1 MKTFAKIA
9 MVMSVVSLFF
19 TFAFARVAS
28 AQGIQGAVGTDDPT
42 DQGNFQIVSCN
53 PTYNPATGKLDNDC
67 DYQQLV
73 ATATRIVKYILFII
87 IPIVGAMIL
96 WTGFKYMTAGGDA
109 NAVADAKR
117 MLKPIAIGVFLIFA
131 AWLIVYTILDK
142 LLAPSIGEIQK
153 SSIIGK

>member
-1 MKTFAKIA
+1 MSAAAASFALAFI
-9 MVMSVVSLFF
+9 F
-19 TFAFARVAS
+19 TAS
-28 AQGIQGAVGTDDPT
+28 AAHAQGVQGKVGTDDPT
-42 DQGNFQIVSCN
+42 KSEFQVVSCN

-67 DYQQLV
+67 DFQQLV
-73 ATATRIVKYILFII
+73 ATAYRIVKYMLFLI
-87 IPIVGAMIL
+87 IPVVALMIL

-117 MLKPIAIGVFLIFA
+117 MLKPIAVGVFLIFA

-142 LLAPSIGEIQK
+142 FLAPAVGDIQK